1 MTPSRSLNIPPILI
15 LGIIL
20 AAGPA
25 FAQTASNATAIATAP
40 EPANAKVVEDIV
52 ARVNDQIITQSDY
65 DRSAEQMRAE
75 GAQQGESPQEIDDH
89 EKNLLRDL
97 IDQQLMLSKGKDLG
111 ITGEAELVHRLDD
124 IRKQNHLDTMED
136 LEKAAAAQGVSYED
150 FKASIRNGIIT
161 QAVIRDEVS
170 RHVQVGQADL
180 QAFFNAHKSDFAQP
194 ESVHLREI
202 LIATPAG
209 SAVDS
214 PEVAAAKQ
222 KADAL
227 VGQLKGGAS
236 FEALAKTSSSGP
248 EADRGGDLGE
258 FRRGMLAKQL
268 EDQTFSLKAGQFTEP
283 IRTKQGYVI
292 LQVAEHTPGG
302 EANFKDVQQQV
313 EEAVFTERLQPA
325 LRQYLTKLREAAY
338 VDIKPGFVDTAA
350 SPEEIHP
357 SYSAYVAPGPKQKK
371 KFARVRF
378 RGKAHSTANSSTTQ
392 AASNAAP
399 SNAAP
404 STEAAASATTPT
416 KPAKPVAAASAQIP
430 GKREKVR
437 YGQAPRETL
446 STTQTANATNADVPT
461 AGSGSAIGSVAP
473 AQEEEAQEKKTR
485 FSQRP
490 IVHKAKTPKDSSV
503 DDKAKTATPDELAA
517 QKVQDTP
524 LGLTDQPAKT
534 KKKKATEKEKADK
547 TRYADKPKQPAP
559 QVQQPYMGGQQ
570 PVPAGGNPPAQTAQP
585 AAGGQQPQPK
595 TPDGTQP

>member
-25 FAQTASNATAIATAP
+25 FAQTASDATATATAP
-40 EPANAKVVEDIV
+40 GPANAKVVEDIV

-75 GAQQGESPQEIDDH
+75 GAQQGESPLEIDDH

-170 RHVQVGQADL
+170 RHVQVGQGDV
-180 QAFFNAHKSDFAQP
+180 QAYFKAHQSDFAQP

-209 SAVDS
+209 SAADS
-214 PEVAAAKQ
+214 PEVTAAEQ
-222 KADAL
+222 KAEAL

-236 FEALAKTSSSGP
+236 FEALAKTSSNGP

-268 EDQTFSLKAGQFTEP
+268 EDQTFNLKAGQFTEP

-292 LQVAEHTPGG
+292 LQVAEHSPGG

-325 LRQYLTKLREAAY
+325 LRAYLTKLREAAY

-378 RGKAHSTANSSTTQ
+378 RGKVHSTENSSTTQ
-392 AASNAAP
+392 AA

-416 KPAKPVAAASAQIP
+416 TPAKPVAAASAQIP

-461 AGSGSAIGSVAP
+461 AGSASAIGSVAP
-473 AQEEEAQEKKTR
+473 AQEEAQEKKTR

-490 IVHKAKTPKDSSV
+490 IVHKAKTPKDSSD

-534 KKKKATEKEKADK
+534 KKKKATEKEKGDK
-547 TRYADKPKQPAP
+547 TRYADKPKQPAQP
-559 QVQQPYMGGQQ
+559 VQQPYMGGQQ